1 MTRSHRASGSTP
13 AARLA
18 GCTAWVAATIAW
30 AGILIVASGI
40 HWAHAAQPDPTAA
53 RGTFAVRGETVY
65 TMAGPPLQDA
75 IVLVRDGKIVAVG
88 PAAHVQLDADV
99 RVLRAAVVLPGLV
112 DAHTSAGLSG
122 QYNTPHDQD
131 VLEPGDPI
139 QPELRALD
147 AFNIHER
154 LVEWLR
160 GLGVTTVHA
169 VLGPGAVVTG
179 QSVVVKTW
187 GSSVDAAV
195 LRPTAMLAA
204 TLGGGATVQEK
215 GKSPGTRSRA
225 IALLRAQLVKAREY
239 SAKRGAKDESKRP
252 AQDLGLDVLARVLRR
267 EMPLLVTVN
276 RHHDIAAALRLAR
289 EFDLSLVLD
298 GAAEAPQVL
307 AEIRAAGVP
316 VIVHPTMQR
325 SGGEGSETENLA
337 FDTAAR
343 LKAAG
348 VPFALQS
355 GYEAYVPKTRV
366 VLLEAGVA
374 AANGLAR
381 DAALAAITIDAA
393 RLIGVADRVGSL
405 EVGKDGDLALFDG
418 DPLETTSHCVGVV
431 VDGNVVS
438 EQAH

>member
-1 MTRSHRASGSTP
+1 MSHHRHRCGFWAASPIAAEP
-13 AARLA
+13 AGAIAGLA
-18 GCTAWVAATIAW
+18 AMLAALLAT
-30 AGILIVASGI
+30 GVAS
-40 HWAHAAQPDPTAA
+40 AAGS
-53 RGTFAVRGETVY
+53 GTVAVRGATVY

-75 IVLVRDGKIVAVG
+75 VVLVRDGKIAALG
-88 PAAHVQLDADV
+88 PAAQVALDADV
-99 RVLRAAVVLPGLV
+99 RVLRAAVVLPGLI
-112 DAHTSAGLSG
+112 DAHATAGLSG
-122 QYNTPHDQD
+122 QYNTPQDQD
-131 VLEPGDPI
+131 VLEPGDPV

-147 AFNIHER
+147 AFNIQER
-154 LVEWLR
+154 LVEWVR

-169 VLGPGAVVTG
+169 VLGPGAVVAG

-187 GSSVDAAV
+187 GTTVDAAV

-204 TLGGGATVQEK
+204 TLGDGATAQEK
-215 GKSPGTRSRA
+215 GKSPGTRSKA
-225 IALLRAQLVKAREY
+225 IALLRAELVKAREY
-239 SAKRGAKDESKRP
+239 ATKRAAKDESKRP
-252 AQDLGLDVLARVLRR
+252 AQDLGLDVLVQVLRK
-267 EMPLLVTVN
+267 EMPLLVTVH
-276 RHHDIAAALRLAR
+276 RHNDIIAALRLGR
-289 EFDLSLVLD
+289 EFDLALVLD

-307 AEIRAAGVP
+307 EEIRAAGVQ

-325 SGGEGSETENLA
+325 SGNEGSVTENLA

-374 AANGLAR
+374 AANGLPR

-405 EVGKDGDLALFDG
+405 EVGKDGDLALYDG
-418 DPLETTSHCVGVV
+418 DPLETVTHCVGVI